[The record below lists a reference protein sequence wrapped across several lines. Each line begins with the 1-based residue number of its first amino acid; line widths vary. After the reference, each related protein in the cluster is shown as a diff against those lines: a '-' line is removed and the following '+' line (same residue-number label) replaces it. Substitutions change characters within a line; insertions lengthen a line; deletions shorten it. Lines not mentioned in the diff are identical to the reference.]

1 MVHTTQTG
9 NPALT
14 VSINKKP
21 IKVQLLADARQNLSN
36 NFVSNCLS
44 KHIEWIAVDWF
55 RVIYTQLTVRLAS
68 ACSTRSLR
76 FARVQSFNC
85 IHFKIII

>member
-21 IKVQLLADARQNLSN
+21 IKVQLLADARQNLSIILYLI
-36 NFVSNCLS
+36 VSVNTLN
-44 KHIEWIAVDWF
+44 EL
-55 RVIYTQLTVRLAS
+55 QLTDFV
-68 ACSTRSLR
+68 
-76 FARVQSFNC
+76 
-85 IHFKIII
+85 

>member
-44 KHIEWIAVDWF
+44 KHIE
-55 RVIYTQLTVRLAS
+55 
-68 ACSTRSLR
+68 
-76 FARVQSFNC
+76 
-85 IHFKIII
+85 